1 MAAAAVWG
9 AAPEE
14 PAPRALFAGAGA
26 SAASGGSQAV
36 RTSVPTDL
44 CYGMRVGI
52 RSCADQRYVAAF
64 PGQGSTSGAAL
75 AAEGLDL
82 EVSGYHPFR
91 QSDATDRTADCPSE
105 WVVLQGSWQQHEG
118 PIHVGD
124 DVCLVK
130 ELVATGKR
138 RKDRYQFYLALAPSG
153 EGTKM
158 EPTVERLEACTDLC
172 KWTLLHADDPTYS
185 GKLQADTPLLLRGKY
200 REVLAVGQPLWSSGA
215 GGVRS
220 LARRSGRSLVCRD
233 AKVSSTSSANRPVP
247 EMRFRLVKAG
257 VPFSPE
263 PWPISST
270 VPAAVLDD
278 SREFDDFGSL
288 AVNAQEQALLEDLLF
303 CLLGV
308 EGTYIRRVSGSRGAD
323 SPDPRATERAPV
335 LPEVRFDVQ
344 APPGADLSTVQYIQ
358 KVLPLCEHYAAVQKF
373 VDVHSQYAYGT
384 VNQALCAAIRELLR
398 EFSVKVG
405 QLETALRLGN
415 LTIAKLWYHI
425 QPSMATLALLH
436 RVASHVFHGVGGHVL
451 NGIEEVM
458 GRSSLSTAQD
468 LCEHMLQQASR
479 PYFEMVSKWIY
490 EGRLDDPYNEF
501 FITESP
507 RAHDEKTGGPAA
519 DFWQKH
525 FTLKEHSV
533 PQFLKESR
541 EKILHAGKYLHV
553 FFSASTSA
561 QLPPEEGKRDVLR
574 YSCRRKQCI
583 EAIDAAYRRASAAL
597 LGLFMSPRPDGL
609 DLPGRLRSMRSFFFL
624 AKADWFGQL
633 MDNAV
638 GELEQT
644 FEAEMPSLIR
654 LEGLL
659 QLAIASSSVGADPY
673 RDDISCTTH
682 SFKIEDACK
691 KFSSKGLSSQNE
703 DSFLRDQDEEQEV
716 SVASGT
722 ARAAAAG
729 RGAPGGL
736 TAASRAAAPSSGD
749 GVGGGISDDAGI
761 RCFTLKYR
769 TSWPLS
775 IVFSRTMMLKYQVIF
790 RHLLYCRYVER
801 KLVEVWVDHQYTK
814 DLGLDSKFSPSYC
827 LRQRML
833 HFCRDYIYYASAEV
847 LQPQSHRFLKSLE
860 QAETVDVVLRSHEG
874 FLDTCLRELLLTERE
889 ALYKHLSKVLE
900 TCHTFADNLHR
911 QLQRFEKPLA
921 DNQTVQ
927 EQMGKEHKREYMKR
941 KQHTHLDLVQGKQY
955 AMMISRFKNM
965 FEKQL
970 QGFLRLIREESSQK
984 YEHFLSNMLT
994 RLDYNDYYSSELS
1007 GLRRGQ
1013 PSDQ

>member
-1 MAAAAVWG
+1 M
-9 AAPEE
+9 
-14 PAPRALFAGAGA
+14 
-26 SAASGGSQAV
+26 
-36 RTSVPTDL
+36 PTDL

-52 RSCADQRYVAAF
+52 RSCADQRYIAAF
-64 PGQGSTSGAAL
+64 QRQGDSQGL
-75 AAEGLDL
+75 AATGEGLEL

-105 WVVLQGSWQQHEG
+105 WVVLQGGWQHHEG

-124 DVCLVK
+124 EVCLVK
-130 ELVATGKR
+130 ELVGTGQR
-138 RKDRYQFYLALAPSG
+138 RKVRQQLYLVLAPSG
-153 EGTKM
+153 EGNRI
-158 EPTVERLEACTDLC
+158 EPTVEKLEACTDLC

-200 REVLAVGQPLWSSGA
+200 RDVLAVGQPLWSSG
-215 GGVRS
+215 GPGFRS
-220 LARRSGRSLVCRD
+220 LARRSGRGLVCR
-233 AKVSSTSSANRPVP
+233 ANPSASAGGGRPTP
-247 EMRFRLVKAG
+247 EMRFRMVKAG

-263 PWPISST
+263 PWP
-270 VPAAVLDD
+270 VPATIQVAPSED
-278 SREFDDFGSL
+278 SRELEDFGSL
-288 AVNAQEQALLEDLLF
+288 SVNTQEQALLEDLLF

-308 EGTYIRRVSGSRGAD
+308 EGTYIRRMLQ
-323 SPDPRATERAPV
+323 SPDPHAAERPPA
-335 LPEVRFDVQ
+335 LPEVRFEVQ
-344 APPGADLSTVQYIQ
+344 APSGADLSTVQYLQ

-373 VDVHSQYAYGT
+373 VNVHSQYAYGT

-415 LTIAKLWYHI
+415 LTLAKLWYHV
-425 QPSMATLALLH
+425 QPSMATFAVLH
-436 RVASHVFHGVGGHVL
+436 RVATHVFHGVGGHVL

-458 GRSSLSTAQD
+458 SRSSLSTAQD
-468 LCEHMLQQASR
+468 LCEHLLQQASR
-479 PYFEMVSKWIY
+479 PYFEMVSKWVY
-490 EGRLDDPYNEF
+490 EGCLDDPYNEF

-507 RAHDEKTGGPAA
+507 RAHDERTGGPAA

-525 FTLKEHSV
+525 FALQEQSV

-553 FFSASTSA
+553 FFSASSSS
-561 QLPPEEGKRDVLR
+561 QLPPEKGKRDVLR
-574 YSCRRKQCI
+574 YSRRRKQCM

-597 LGLFMSPRPDGL
+597 LGLFMSPRPEGL

-638 GELEQT
+638 SELEQK
-644 FEAEMPSLIR
+644 FEAEMPPLTR

-659 QLAIASSSVGADPY
+659 SLAVSTSSVAADPY
-673 RDDISCTTH
+673 RDDISCTMH

-691 KFSSKGLSSQNE
+691 RMTKGQPLPE
-703 DSFLRDQDEEQEV
+703 DSFSREGDEDGDV
-716 SVASGT
+716 GNASG
-722 ARAAAAG
+722 AGRAATAG
-729 RGAPGGL
+729 RPTPSSASSATRTAAPSTGDGAPG
-736 TAASRAAAPSSGD
+736 A
-749 GVGGGISDDAGI
+749 ISDETGI

-790 RHLLYCRYVER
+790 RHLLYCRFVER
-801 KLVEVWVDHQYTK
+801 KLVEVWVDHQNTK

-833 HFCRDYIYYASAEV
+833 HFCREYIYYTSAEV
-847 LQPQSHRFLKSLE
+847 LEPQSHRFLSSLE
-860 QAETVDVVLRSHEG
+860 QAETVDVVLRSHES

-889 ALYKHLSKVLE
+889 GLYKHLFKVLE
-900 TCHTFADNLHR
+900 TCHNFADSLHR
-911 QLQRFEKPLA
+911 QLQRFAGPQA
-921 DNQTVQ
+921 DSQVP
-927 EQMGKEHKREYMKR
+927 EERMGKEHRKEFMKR
-941 KQHTHLDLVQGKQY
+941 KQHTHLDLLQGSAY
-955 AMMISRFKNM
+955 AMMISKYKLM

-970 QGFLRLIREESSQK
+970 QGFLKLIREESSQK

-994 RLDYNDYYSSELS
+994 RLDYNEYYSSELS
-1007 GLRRGQ
+1007 GLGRGGL
-1013 PSDQ
+1013 PSDSLN